1 MLMIRLTAALAALL
15 AAPVPSALAAA
26 DLTASAGETISF
38 DVFRG
43 NGTPFGSHE
52 VRFSEDGDALI
63 AQVTV
68 RLRAGLGPVTVF
80 RYEHDSTERWE
91 DGRLVSFEGRT
102 LKDGDTFQVAAR
114 ANGAGLEVTGRNPE
128 GAPVEAAMDADILPS
143 SHWHRYPPGE
153 DQVLNTEHGT
163 LMETQVEFLG
173 EEEIEADGTRIQAR
187 RYRLVASLTL
197 DLWYDENGR
206 WARSEFEA
214 RGQRVTYVRRAN
226 PVTG

>member
-1 MLMIRLTAALAALL
+1 MLRLTAALAALL

-26 DLTASAGETISF
+26 DLAASPGEAIVF
-38 DVFRG
+38 DVYRG
-43 NGTPFGSHE
+43 RNTSFGTHE
-52 VRFSEDGDALI
+52 VRFTEYGDALV
-63 AQVTV
+63 AEVSV

-91 DGRLVSFEGRT
+91 DGRLVAFEGRT
-102 LKDGDTFQVAAR
+102 LKDGDTFEVTAR
-114 ANGAGLEVTGRNPE
+114 ANGSGLEVTGRDPD
-128 GAPVEAAMDADILPS
+128 GQAVEAVLEAGILPS

-153 DQVLNTEHGT
+153 DVVLNTEHGT
-163 LMETQVEFLG
+163 LMETEVEFLG

-187 RYRLVASLTL
+187 RYRLTASLNL
-197 DLWYDENGR
+197 DLWYDSNGR
-206 WARSEFEA
+206 WARTEFEA